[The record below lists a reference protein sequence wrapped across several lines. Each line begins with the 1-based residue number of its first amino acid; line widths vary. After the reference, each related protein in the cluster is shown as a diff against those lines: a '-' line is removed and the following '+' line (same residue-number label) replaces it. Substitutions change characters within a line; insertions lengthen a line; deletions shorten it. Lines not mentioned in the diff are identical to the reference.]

1 MVSCCAVAVKTPLG
15 SCCFCI
21 SWLVSSRIL
30 VRNADCADS
39 FAISFSLEA
48 SEPVRNDARN
58 MIKNVIEY
66 PLSYACKVNRGS
78 VKIKLKIS
86 TVEIEAAR
94 PHRRLVVIT
103 EMIST
108 VKIYTVVILTSVKPS

>member
-1 MVSCCAVAVKTPLG
+1 MVSN
-15 SCCFCI
+15 
-21 SWLVSSRIL
+21 RIL
-30 VRNADCADS
+30 VRNADCDDS

-58 MIKNVIEY
+58 IIKNVIEY

-78 VKIKLKIS
+78 VKIKLKIN

-94 PHRRLVVIT
+94 PHKRLVVIT
-103 EMIST
+103 EMINT
-108 VKIYTVVILTSVKPS
+108 VKIYTIVILTSVKPS